1 MSKPTILYL
10 SFVLFFCFQLSN
22 AQTYKFQTSGYSVL
36 EKNENGKWGDW
47 SELDLITIPITLDT
61 SKHRIVVHTAML
73 QLYTILSYAEIEENK
88 TDTIYSFAC
97 KDENGDACNLMI
109 ITRKQQGNRKQLYIN
124 YENRIYLYNI

>member
-1 MSKPTILYL
+1 MSKPTILFL

-36 EKNENGKWGDW
+36 QKNEKGKWGDW
-47 SELDLITIPITLDT
+47 SELDLINIPITLDT
-61 SKHRIVVHTAML
+61 SKHRIVVYTPML
-73 QLYTILSYAEIEENK
+73 QLYNILSYAEIEEKK
-88 TDTIYSFAC
+88 TDIIYSFEC
-97 KDENGDACNLMI
+97 KDENGDACTLMI